1 MTRTLL
7 IRGMLVGLLAGVL
20 AFLVARALGEGPL
33 SSGIA
38 FESAREPA
46 GAATTP
52 ELVTRTV
59 QSTTGLAT
67 GTLAFAIA
75 LGGIFGLAYAVTQ
88 GRLGS
93 LSARGTAAV
102 VAAGGF
108 LALYLLPALK
118 YPANPPGAS
127 DSDTITDRTQ
137 WYLVML
143 LISVVVVCAGTVLAR
158 RLSARFGAWNAS
170 LLAAFGG
177 LVVITLAYVV
187 LPAVDE
193 TPAGFAGDV
202 LWKFRMASA
211 AIQLTLWIT
220 LGLVFGALT
229 ERQFRNQRTRVTV
242 PEPTS
247 TTAWQHD
254 R

>member
-20 AFLVARALGEGPL
+20 AFLIARALGEGPL

-38 FESAREPA
+38 FEAAREPA

-59 QSTTGLAT
+59 QSTAGLAT

-118 YPANPPGAS
+118 YPANPPGTS
-127 DSDTITDRTQ
+127 DSDTIADRTQ
-137 WYLVML
+137 WY
-143 LISVVVVCAGTVLAR
+143 
-158 RLSARFGAWNAS
+158 
-170 LLAAFGG
+170 
-177 LVVITLAYVV
+177 
-187 LPAVDE
+187 
-193 TPAGFAGDV
+193 
-202 LWKFRMASA
+202 
-211 AIQLTLWIT
+211 
-220 LGLVFGALT
+220 
-229 ERQFRNQRTRVTV
+229 
-242 PEPTS
+242 
-247 TTAWQHD
+247 
-254 R
+254 